1 MYPSVKTITQ
11 RLSVSKEKAKEI
23 RGLMEGDIN
32 PDDYESVKK
41 WMQRCYDKPRRVERV
56 MEAIN
61 EILGGY
67 GVEQIT
73 DSQWDNYWCDGGLL
87 YVNMGDTYTETI
99 CYDTRKNKWI
109 VSSWGNIVER
119 NEKRFG

>member
-1 MYPSVKTITQ
+1 MYPSVHTITK
-11 RLSVSKEKAKEI
+11 RLGVSKEKAKEI
-23 RGLMEGDIN
+23 RGLMEGTEN
-32 PDDYESVKK
+32 PNAYESVKK
-41 WMQRCYDKPRRVERV
+41 LMQYCYYKPLRVEMV

-67 GVEQIT
+67 WV
-73 DSQWDNYWCDGGLL
+73 DWCDGGLL
-87 YVNMGDTYTETI
+87 YVNLGDTYTETI

-109 VSSWGNIVER
+109 VSSWGNIIER

>member
-1 MYPSVKTITQ
+1 MYPSVHTITK
-11 RLSVSKEKAKEI
+11 RLGVSKEKAKEI
-23 RGLMEGDIN
+23 RGLMEGTEN
-32 PDDYESVKK
+32 PNAYESVKK
-41 WMQRCYDKPRRVERV
+41 LMQYCYYKPLRVEMV

-87 YVNMGDTYTETI
+87 YVNLGGTYTETI

-109 VSSWGNIVER
+109 VSSWGNIIER

>member
-32 PDDYESVKK
+32 PND
-41 WMQRCYDKPRRVERV
+41 VERV
-56 MEAIN
+56 FEVIN

-87 YVNMGDTYTETI
+87 YVNMGDAYSPTI
-99 CYDTRKNKWI
+99 CYDTRKDQWI
-109 VSSWGNIVER
+109 VCPWGDIVER